1 MNQVCEEI
9 NTAFVGTYGVT
20 FDDSFQVH
28 NKLENQ
34 SKESKRQLKS
44 KHYKEVVDKINSENE
59 ATMVDRLY
67 GSGISL
73 SKWDKQRKKKYF
85 ETVPEAEK
93 RSLAEKVK
101 VKSALKNKRSFS
113 SYQIDT
119 SVLETAASWTA
130 TDHISW
136 KKNWRLVYQRQKW

>member
-1 MNQVCEEI
+1 MNKVCKEI
-9 NTAFVGTYGVT
+9 NTAFVGTYGVS

-44 KHYKEVVDKINSENE
+44 KHYNVVVDKINSENE

-73 SKWDKQRKKKYF
+73 RKWDK
-85 ETVPEAEK
+85 E
-93 RSLAEKVK
+93 
-101 VKSALKNKRSFS
+101 
-113 SYQIDT
+113 
-119 SVLETAASWTA
+119 
-130 TDHISW
+130 
-136 KKNWRLVYQRQKW
+136 